1 MRVLVA
7 MTAVMACVRVS
18 EPHEMD
24 TVLTKL
30 HENCTGSLVE
40 LLLLQQDI
48 RMSQLVDQQKELVN
62 TVSSIAQMLREALP
76 AKQPTRTYPIQCV
89 SPFSRAGK
97 SCLLLAL
104 GQRLDWANARQY
116 CVVLG
121 GDLASFH
128 DLTTYVDYVNFIN
141 SINTERAT
149 ADIWIGGRDE
159 DSEGLWLWVTGEPMP
174 KGAPIWGSY
183 DG

>member
-76 AKQPTRTYPIQCV
+76 AKQPTRTYP
-89 SPFSRAGK
+89 
-97 SCLLLAL
+97 
-104 GQRLDWANARQY
+104 
-116 CVVLG
+116 
-121 GDLASFH
+121 
-128 DLTTYVDYVNFIN
+128 
-141 SINTERAT
+141 NTERAT

-183 DG
+183 DGYILEPGGGRLENCATLVYPDRYYVHDITCQHKGIPLCQKYSDH